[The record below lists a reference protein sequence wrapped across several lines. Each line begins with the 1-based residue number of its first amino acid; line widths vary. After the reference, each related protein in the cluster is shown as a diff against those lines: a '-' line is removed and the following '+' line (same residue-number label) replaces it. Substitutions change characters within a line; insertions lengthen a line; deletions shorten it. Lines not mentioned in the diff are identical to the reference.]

1 MAHCALSSGLLLQSA
16 LEGSGQ
22 LGRKDMIILREWWSR
37 LRVQQ
42 KVWTILLALFVPL
55 VATLVVHVTL
65 INHLLNI
72 QQQHRKTVA
81 TRHEILVLRR
91 LAVDIEDAFRG
102 YLLTGQEVFLKPLQE
117 AQPKLQSTVAQAL
130 ELAESIPGLAV
141 DVRRATE
148 RLNELLDSKWAL
160 IKQFQVGH
168 ADEVLNYVRSGE
180 GLVLS
185 DAVRDEFRVI
195 EDRLDQRL
203 ESFEVDQGGLAQLA
217 FWGLLLAV
225 AGGLAL
231 GLVGARLLTR
241 SITGPLAVLQA
252 SAVTLGE
259 RATELDRH
267 PESIAVRSSD
277 EIGKLARSF
286 EEMARR
292 IRGHIRELEAI
303 NSIGHEISTIGP
315 DGLDGVLRRIT
326 DRAAELLHVDV
337 CLVMLRNEQMGC
349 WVIEAASG
357 EWNDELQKTVMLWEE
372 FPVSVRAFET
382 REPVLGE
389 DLRKDL
395 RPQVVR
401 PNLIGESM
409 LAVPLLSQGAP
420 FGVLAFLQDRKVSRE
435 SWNLRLA
442 KSFADEAA
450 IVIAN
455 ARLYEAAHQKEKGL
469 ELRLRHLEHLAETL
483 AHDLKAPGER
493 MEGLASL
500 LRQEY
505 GDKLDERATRWLRLI
520 EENGKDL
527 IKRVHDI
534 LEVTRVG
541 VPREAVEAVDPA
553 LVLHDVLKARA
564 GELERRRVK
573 VSVETSF
580 PMVACHRAYLRQVFD
595 NLISNAIKFS
605 GDRPDPVIRI
615 ATWQTGSHVRFL
627 VRDNGIG
634 IPPKQRERV
643 FEPFVRLNEGSARGS
658 GIGLAIVKRIIEL
671 YGGRVWI
678 ESPEGPGCAVFFT
691 LPVLGDLSGMGRSK
705 GEPAEAHAV
714 ELPDET
720 NESVSLP
727 KAEERHDQ
735 SNR

>member
-1 MAHCALSSGLLLQSA
+1 MLVWF
-16 LEGSGQ
+16 
-22 LGRKDMIILREWWSR
+22 REWWSR

-42 KVWTILLALFVPL
+42 KVWTILLTLFVPL
-55 VATLVVHVTL
+55 VATLCVHVTL
-65 INHLLNI
+65 INHLLSI
-72 QQQHRKTVA
+72 QQQHRQTDS
-81 TRHEILVLRR
+81 TSDEILVLRR
-91 LAVDIEDAFRG
+91 LAADIEDAFRG
-102 YLLTGQEVFLKPLQE
+102 YLLTGQEEFLRPLQE
-117 AQPKLQSTVAQAL
+117 AQPKLQSTITQVLAL
-130 ELAESIPGLAV
+130 TDGMPELAP
-141 DVRRATE
+141 DVRRVTE
-148 RLNELLDSKWAL
+148 QLKGLLDSKLAL
-160 IKQFQVGH
+160 IEKFQAGH
-168 ADEVLNYVRSGE
+168 EDEVLNYVRSGK
-180 GLVLS
+180 GLALS
-185 DAVRDEFRVI
+185 DALRDEFKVI

-203 ESFEVDQGGLAQLA
+203 ASFEADQRGLAQWA

-225 AGGLAL
+225 VGGLAL
-231 GLVGARLLTR
+231 GLIGARLLTR

-252 SAVTLGE
+252 SATTLGE
-259 RATELDRH
+259 HAANLDRH

-303 NSIGHEISTIGP
+303 NAIGHEISTIGP
-315 DGLDGVLRRIT
+315 DGLEGVLRRIT
-326 DRAAELLHVDV
+326 DHAAELMQVDV
-337 CLVMLRNEQMGC
+337 CLVMLRNEQMKC

-382 REPVLGE
+382 RKPTVEE
-389 DLRKDL
+389 DLRKNF

-401 PNLIGESM
+401 PNLICENM
-409 LAVPLLSQGAP
+409 LAVPLLSQGEP

-435 SWNLRLA
+435 SWNVSLA
-442 KSFADEAA
+442 EGFADEAA

-455 ARLYEAAHQKEKGL
+455 ARLYEAAHQKEKGF
-469 ELRLRHLEHLAETL
+469 EFRLHHLEHLAETL

-493 MEGLASL
+493 MEGLAST

-505 GDKLDERATRWLRLI
+505 GGKLDERATRWLRLI

-527 IKRVHDI
+527 TQRVHDI
-534 LEVTRVG
+534 LEVARVG
-541 VPREAVEAVDPA
+541 VQREAVEAVDPA

-573 VSVETSF
+573 VSVETAF

-595 NLISNAIKFS
+595 NLISNAINFS
-605 GDRPDPVIRI
+605 GDRTDPVIRI
-615 ATWQTGSHVRFL
+615 ATRQTGSQVQFS
-627 VRDNGIG
+627 VTDNGIG
-634 IPPKQRERV
+634 IPPQQRERV
-643 FEPFVRLNEGSARGS
+643 FEPFIRLNKGSVKGS
-658 GIGLAIVKRIIEL
+658 GIGLAIVKRITEL

-678 ESPEGPGCAVFFT
+678 ESAEGPGCAVFFT
-691 LPVLGDLSGMGRSK
+691 LPALGDLSGMGRSK
-705 GEPAEAHAV
+705 REPAEARAV

-720 NESVSLP
+720 TESVSLP
-727 KAEERHDQ
+727 KGEERHDQ

>member
-1 MAHCALSSGLLLQSA
+1 
-16 LEGSGQ
+16 
-22 LGRKDMIILREWWSR
+22 MIVLREWWSR

-42 KVWTILLALFVPL
+42 KVWTILLGVFVPL
-55 VATLVVHVTL
+55 VAALAVQVSL
-65 INHLLNI
+65 INHLLI
-72 QQQHRKTVA
+72 VQQQHRQTDS
-81 TRHEILVLRR
+81 TLDEILVLRR

-102 YLLTGQEVFLKPLQE
+102 YLLTGQEVFLKPLKE
-117 AQPKLQSTVAQAL
+117 AQPKLQSTITHVLVLADGIP
-130 ELAESIPGLAV
+130 ELAP

-148 RLNELLDSKWAL
+148 QLNELLDSKRAL
-160 IKQFQVGH
+160 IQQFQAGH
-168 ADEVLNYVRSGE
+168 ADEVLNYVRSGK
-180 GLVLS
+180 GLALS
-185 DAVRDEFRVI
+185 DALRDKFRGI
-195 EDRLDQRL
+195 EDRLEQRL
-203 ESFEVDQGGLAQLA
+203 ELFEADQGGLAQRA

-225 AGGLAL
+225 VGGLAL

-252 SAVTLGE
+252 SATTLGE
-259 RATELDRH
+259 HAAKLDRH

-303 NSIGHEISTIGP
+303 NAIGHEISTIGP
-315 DGLDGVLRRIT
+315 DGLEGVLRRIT
-326 DRAAELLHVDV
+326 DHAAELLQVDV
-337 CLVMLRNEQMGC
+337 CLVMLRNEQMKC

-382 REPVLGE
+382 RKPTVEE
-389 DLRKDL
+389 DLRQNF

-401 PNLIGESM
+401 PHLICENM

-420 FGVLAFLQDRKVSRE
+420 FGVLAFLQNRKVSRE
-435 SWNLRLA
+435 SWNVSLA
-442 KSFADEAA
+442 EGFADKAA

-455 ARLYEAAHQKEKGL
+455 ARLYEAAHQKEKGF
-469 ELRLRHLEHLAETL
+469 EFRLRHLEHLAETL

-493 MEGLASL
+493 MEGLASM
-500 LRQEY
+500 LRQKY
-505 GDKLDERATRWLRLI
+505 GDQLDARATRWLRLI

-527 IKRVHDI
+527 TERVHDI
-534 LEVTRVG
+534 LEVARVG
-541 VPREAVEAVDPA
+541 VQREAVEAVDPA

-564 GELERRRVK
+564 GELERRQVK
-573 VSVETSF
+573 ISVETAF
-580 PMVACHRAYLRQVFD
+580 PKVACHRAYLRQVFD

-605 GDRPDPVIRI
+605 GDRPDPAIRI
-615 ATWQTGSHVRFL
+615 ATEQTGSRVRFS

-634 IPPKQRERV
+634 IPTQERERV
-643 FEPFVRLNEGSARGS
+643 FEPFVRLNQGSAKGS

-678 ESPEGPGCAVFFT
+678 ESPEEPGCAVIFT
-691 LPVLGDLSGMGRSK
+691 LPALGDLSDMGRSNK
-705 GEPAEAHAV
+705 REPVSARAA
-714 ELPDET
+714 ELPDEA

-727 KAEERHDQ
+727 KGEERYDQ